1 MNLIR
6 HFRGNE
12 LLKHGS
18 ILFAASII
26 AGFLNYLFQVYVGR
40 MLGPSDYGIY
50 SSLVAL
56 LYIMSVPSSTIQTS
70 VAKMVSE
77 YNPDHERIKY
87 LLINIFRKLIMVAI
101 LAMALFMISSIF
113 LADYLRIDSGMYFF
127 ILSILFFI
135 SFLAPVLVG
144 ALQGLQM
151 FVQMGINTVAGTFFK
166 LIFGVAL
173 VYLGFGVNGAL
184 LALVIGSFLALLQA
198 LLPLRFLKGSKEVK
212 GSISF
217 FSTSITVLLAT
228 IGLAFL
234 PNVDMLL
241 VKHYLSENEAGLY
254 AAAALLGK
262 IVLFTTGPIAMVMF
276 PKATVMHNK
285 NHNGVELLQKSLL
298 YIGSISLLI
307 IAVFTITPDF
317 IVGILFGSKYAGI
330 NDLIIY
336 FAVALAFLSLASA
349 VVFYDL
355 ATKRTR
361 FLYVLGIIS
370 VMEVFSISIYHNSSL
385 MVVQILTVL
394 MAVLFMGVWF
404 CEKRSIG
411 H

>member
-1 MNLIR
+1 MDLR
-6 HFRGNE
+6 RLFRGNE
-12 LLKHGS
+12 LLKHSS

-77 YNPDHERIKY
+77 YNSDHEKIKY
-87 LLINIFRKLIMVAI
+87 LLIHVFRKLTLLAI
-101 LAMALFMISSIF
+101 LASVLFMISSAY
-113 LADYLRIDSGMYFF
+113 LADYLRIDSGMYFL

-135 SFLAPVLVG
+135 SFLGPVLVG

-151 FVQMGINTVAGTFFK
+151 FFQMGINTVAGTFFK
-166 LIFGVAL
+166 LLFGVAF

-184 LALVIGSFLALLQA
+184 LALVIGSFLGLLQA
-198 LLPLRFLKGSKEVK
+198 LIPLRFLKGSKEVK
-212 GSISF
+212 GNISF
-217 FSTSITVLLAT
+217 FSTSLAVLLAT
-228 IGLAFL
+228 VGLAFL

-262 IVLFTTGPIAMVMF
+262 IVLFATGPVAMVMF

-285 NHNGVELLQKSLL
+285 NHNGRELLQKSLL
-298 YIGSISLLI
+298 YVGSISLLI
-307 IAVFTITPDF
+307 IAVFVIAPEF
-317 IVGILFGSKYAGI
+317 IVRILFGSRYTGI
-330 NDLIIY
+330 TDLIIY
-336 FAVALAFLSLASA
+336 FAVALSFLSLTSA

-355 ATKRTR
+355 ATRRYR
-361 FLYVLGIIS
+361 FLYLIGIIS
-370 VMEVFSISIYHNSSL
+370 VLEVVLISMYHDSSL
-385 MVVQILTVL
+385 IVVRTLTAL

-404 CEKRSIG
+404 CEKR
-411 H
+411 